1 MCRTLG
7 FCLWWMVPLNF
18 LLSAFRAGHAPQA
31 YFSDAGKVGKS
42 ATGRPRPPFV
52 CPIGRLQGRYR
63 VATEFPLGRW
73 PLVIGA
79 VLHELR
85 LTALG
90 MMGVSFLG
98 GRGSLSVSH
107 SCRQLVIE
115 PQICLPL
122 QKAVRRSRTSS
133 LPQIRSPKDSLVQWQ
148 RSSKSYPDRL
158 GKHRGS
164 GVSPAVFPSTFGR
177 PKVDPSETKQR

>member
-42 ATGRPRPPFV
+42 APGRPRPPFV

-90 MMGVSFLG
+90 MMGVSCHVKIDGSTPSKGRQPKLDAQPAADQMPG
-98 GRGSLSVSH
+98 GFVSFSGYAGSNLI
-107 SCRQLVIE
+107 Q
-115 PQICLPL
+115 
-122 QKAVRRSRTSS
+122 A
-133 LPQIRSPKDSLVQWQ
+133 D
-148 RSSKSYPDRL
+148 
-158 GKHRGS
+158 
-164 GVSPAVFPSTFGR
+164 
-177 PKVDPSETKQR
+177 